1 MNSKHLLV
9 FLLALSLAGLA
20 MATDTADVNKA
31 LTELC
36 NFFDTILPIGIML
49 VIVLAGIVFAIGQT
63 MGAETRARAN
73 VWATNLMIG
82 AIIGAVVYV
91 LAPWFLNT
99 MGMTAIQQCS

>member
-1 MNSKHLLV
+1 MSLMG
-9 FLLALSLAGLA
+9 LSLAAGGN
-20 MATDTADVNKA
+20 TTSIKSA

>member
-9 FLLALSLAGLA
+9 FLLALSLVGLA
-20 MATDTADVNKA
+20 MAADTAQIGTA
-31 LTELC
+31 LSQLC
-36 NFFDTILPIGIML
+36 NFFNTILPIGIML
-49 VIVLAGIVFAIGQT
+49 VIVLAGIVFAVGQT

-91 LAPWFLNT
+91 LAPWFLGT
-99 MGMTAIQQCS
+99 LGIDTSVCA